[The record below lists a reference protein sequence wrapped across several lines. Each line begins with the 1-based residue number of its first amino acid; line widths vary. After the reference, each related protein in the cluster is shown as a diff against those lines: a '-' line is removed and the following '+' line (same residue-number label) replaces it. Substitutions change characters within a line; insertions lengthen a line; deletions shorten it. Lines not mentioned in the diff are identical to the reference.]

1 MPLHPLHKSIG
12 PALDDF
18 VLDNNS
24 LKGCAPFILAHPH
37 MIPSTSYATNPPSS
51 VLPFY
56 VRSRLRIISLPPPSS
71 SGEPSPTLPK
81 QGTDIFASSMNAT
94 RGAMG
99 ATGQAFVAI
108 GASMDVRKW
117 SWPGYLTFSKGTMH
131 KTGPQDHQPEGAEH
145 GSEKQEAEPEDDKA
159 AGEPVPPITEARIEV
174 EVDRESLHEA
184 MSDGISEPHGEE
196 TAGEETAPVTELAS
210 ETEDT
215 DATTPVADDILQ
227 NASQLLQDERECS
240 PPASPSTP
248 VVRPPDFVSPPS
260 PSSSQTTLPVP
271 PPAPSFR
278 SFALHFSHDDPLVTA
293 RRRVLYI
300 TVSTFRTCSCN

>member
-1 MPLHPLHKSIG
+1 MPLHPLHKSICL
-12 PALDDF
+12 ALDDF
-18 VLDNNS
+18 VLDNPS

-37 MIPSTSYATNPPSS
+37 MIPSTSYATNPPSP

-56 VRSRLRIISLPPPSS
+56 IRSRLRIILPPAPAS

-81 QGTDIFASSMNAT
+81 QGTDIFANSMNAT

-117 SWPGYLTFSKGTMH
+117 SWPGYLTFNKGTLQ
-131 KTGPQDHQPEGAEH
+131 KTGPQDHQLTGSEN
-145 GSEKQEAEPEDDKA
+145 GSEKQQVEPAEDNV
-159 AGEPVPPITEARIEV
+159 AGEPVPQNNEARIEV

-196 TAGEETAPVTELAS
+196 TVDEDATPVIDLAS
-210 ETEDT
+210 EAT
-215 DATTPVADDILQ
+215 DATTPEVDATLQ
-227 NASQLLQDERECS
+227 STCQLLEDEQESS

-248 VVRPPDFVSPPS
+248 VVHPPDFVSPPS
-260 PSSSQTTLPVP
+260 PSSSQGTLPVP

-278 SFALHFSHDDPLVTA
+278 SFTLHFAHDDPLATA
-293 RRRVLYI
+293 QRRVLYI
-300 TVSTFRTCSCN
+300 TVSILPTCGCN

>member
-1 MPLHPLHKSIG
+1 
-12 PALDDF
+12 
-18 VLDNNS
+18 
-24 LKGCAPFILAHPH
+24 
-37 MIPSTSYATNPPSS
+37 MIPSTSYATNPPSP

-56 VRSRLRIISLPPPSS
+56 VRSRLRIIQLPPPAS

-117 SWPGYLTFSKGTMH
+117 SWPGYLTFNKGTMH
-131 KTGPQDHQPEGAEH
+131 KTGPQNHQPEGAEY
-145 GSEKQEAEPEDDKA
+145 GLEKQNAEPEDDKT
-159 AGEPVPPITEARIEV
+159 AGELVPPNTEARIEV

-184 MSDGISEPHGEE
+184 MSDGISEPQGEE
-196 TAGEETAPVTELAS
+196 NVGEGTAPVADLAL
-210 ETEDT
+210 EAEDT
-215 DATTPVADDILQ
+215 DATTPAADDILQ
-227 NASQLLQDERECS
+227 SASQLLQDDRECS

-260 PSSSQTTLPVP
+260 PSSSQSTLPVP

-278 SFALHFSHDDPLVTA
+278 SFTLHFAHDDPLVTVP
-293 RRRVLYI
+293 RRVLYI
-300 TVSTFRTCSCN
+300 TVSDVRTCSCN

>member
-1 MPLHPLHKSIG
+1 
-12 PALDDF
+12 
-18 VLDNNS
+18 
-24 LKGCAPFILAHPH
+24 
-37 MIPSTSYATNPPSS
+37 MIPSTSYATNPPSP

-56 VRSRLRIISLPPPSS
+56 VRSRLRIIQLPPPAS

-117 SWPGYLTFSKGTMH
+117 SWPGYLTFNKGTMH
-131 KTGPQDHQPEGAEH
+131 KTGPQNHQPEGAEY
-145 GSEKQEAEPEDDKA
+145 GLEKQNAEPEDDKT
-159 AGEPVPPITEARIEV
+159 AGELVPPNTEARIEV

-184 MSDGISEPHGEE
+184 MSDGISEPQGEE
-196 TAGEETAPVTELAS
+196 NVGEGTAPVADLAS
-210 ETEDT
+210 EAEDT
-215 DATTPVADDILQ
+215 DATTPAADDILQ

-248 VVRPPDFVSPPS
+248 VVRPPDFVSHPS
-260 PSSSQTTLPVP
+260 PSSSQSTLPVP

-278 SFALHFSHDDPLVTA
+278 SFTLHFAHDDPLVTVP
-293 RRRVLYI
+293 RRVLYI
-300 TVSTFRTCSCN
+300 TVSDVRTCSCN